1 MGSALRDPNP
11 QPEGKRIEKL
21 MAIGGVGNDNGFMA
35 THDPLT
41 IHVVGRA
48 PGPSPVR
55 VAGWL
60 LVIAALVVLL
70 FGGWVGW
77 RWVNSNLFSLGVED
91 AGQVTV
97 DRAQLLSS
105 VQAFELVTVKNS
117 YDSNSHTEFKKRLN
131 AGFTKL
137 QLPGWIAG
145 EELNVKAKVTVAAG
159 VNLRQ
164 VSASDIEVLREGAE
178 PVVVIRIPEAT
189 ILSTEIDAQSFN
201 LSTSAGLLTKVGQT
215 VGIGGGDVRDGS
227 VAGVTSAAQKQAV
240 ADGILAHATQEAR
253 TQLQAFLQALPQA
266 GGGAHVLYLVEVQ
279 QAPAR

>member
-1 MGSALRDPNP
+1 MT
-11 QPEGKRIEKL
+11 
-21 MAIGGVGNDNGFMA
+21 

-60 LVIAALVVLL
+60 LVLAALVVLL

-137 QLPGWIAG
+137 PLPGWIAG

-227 VAGVTSAAQKQAV
+227 VAGVTSAAQKQAIN
-240 ADGILAHATQEAR
+240 DGILAHATQEAR